1 MTFHE
6 LKIRPGYYIAV
17 KHGIKTHEIRKND
30 RDYKVG
36 DTIRFA
42 VIKKDGYF
50 TAPEQYRIT
59 HILTAEEFPEGIK
72 DGYAILSIKRVE
84 E

>member
-1 MTFHE
+1 MRGNGT
-6 LKIRPGYYIAV
+6 G
-17 KHGIKTHEIRKND
+17 RKKN
-30 RDYKVG
+30 KNALVG
-36 DTIRFA
+36 NIEMESKRRT
-42 VIKKDGYF
+42 
-50 TAPEQYRIT
+50 IT